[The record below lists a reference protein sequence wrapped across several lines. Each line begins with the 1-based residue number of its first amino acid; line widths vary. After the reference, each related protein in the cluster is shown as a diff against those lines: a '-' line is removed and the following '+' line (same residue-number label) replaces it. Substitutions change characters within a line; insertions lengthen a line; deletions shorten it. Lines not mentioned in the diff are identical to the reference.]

1 MMRLKNRM
9 KLLGYILISIFVF
22 SCKRIDKENIS
33 THEKFYE
40 VLNKENKLI
49 GYNYRN
55 YVFNRDTISENF
67 FSLDMNGRVRSR
79 KITKFIKINSGIAI
93 FSKVDDTVYKNTFF
107 LMKKDSCFFVQ
118 EQFKRFDVCYEG
130 VTEFKNYK
138 NVYKINYEEYA
149 NDGSNYSMI
158 FDKDFTL
165 IAKFEKNNN
174 NIKEILLKN
183 DNVPK
188 SVINQSQSLKNQ

>member
-1 MMRLKNRM
+1 MHPKNRI
-9 KLLGYILISIFVF
+9 KLLGYILISIFVY
-22 SCKRIDKENIS
+22 SCNGTKKNNIS
-33 THEKFYE
+33 IHAKYYK
-40 VLNKENKLI
+40 VLNNENKLI

-67 FSLDMNGRVRSR
+67 FSLDMNGRVLSR
-79 KITKFIKINSGIAI
+79 KITKFMKINSGIAI
-93 FSKVDDTVYKNTFF
+93 FSKIDDKVYKNTFF

-118 EQFKRFDVCYEG
+118 QQFKRFDVCYKG

-149 NDGSNYSMI
+149 NDGSNYTMI
-158 FDKDFTL
+158 LDKDFTL
-165 IAKFEKNNN
+165 IAKFEENNN

-183 DNVPK
+183 DSIPK
-188 SVINQSQSLKNQ
+188 SVINKCQSLNK

>member
-1 MMRLKNRM
+1 MHLKNKT
-9 KLLGYILISIFVF
+9 KLLRYILILIFAF
-22 SCKRIDKENIS
+22 SCKGIEKENIS
-33 THEKFYE
+33 IHEKFYE

-67 FSLDMNGRVRSR
+67 FSMDMDGRVRSR
-79 KITKFIKINSGIAI
+79 KITKFLKINSGIAI
-93 FSKVDDTVYKNTFF
+93 FSKIDDTIYKNTFF
-107 LMKKDSCFFVQ
+107 LTKKDSCFFVQ
-118 EQFKRFDVCYEG
+118 EQFKRYDVCYEG

-149 NDGSNYSMI
+149 NDGSIYSMI
-158 FDKDFTL
+158 LDKNFTL
-165 IAKFEKNNN
+165 IAKFEENNN

-188 SVINQSQSLKNQ
+188 SVINQSQSLNNR

>member
-1 MMRLKNRM
+1 MHPKNRI
-9 KLLGYILISIFVF
+9 KLLGYILISIFVY
-22 SCKRIDKENIS
+22 SCNGTKKNNIS
-33 THEKFYE
+33 IHAKYYK
-40 VLNKENKLI
+40 VLNNENKLI

-67 FSLDMNGRVRSR
+67 FSLDMNGRVLSR
-79 KITKFIKINSGIAI
+79 KITKFMKINSGIAI
-93 FSKVDDTVYKNTFF
+93 FSKIDDKVYKNTFF

-118 EQFKRFDVCYEG
+118 QQFKRFDVCYKG

-149 NDGSNYSMI
+149 NDGSNYTMI
-158 FDKDFTL
+158 LDKDFTL
-165 IAKFEKNNN
+165 IAKIEENNN

-183 DNVPK
+183 DSIPK
-188 SVINQSQSLKNQ
+188 SVINKCQSLNNP